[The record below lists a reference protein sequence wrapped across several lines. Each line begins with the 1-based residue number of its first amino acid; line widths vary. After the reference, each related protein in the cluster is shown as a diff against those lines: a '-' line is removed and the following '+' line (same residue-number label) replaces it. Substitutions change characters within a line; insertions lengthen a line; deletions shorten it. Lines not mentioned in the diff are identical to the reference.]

1 MHSSEAAPETT
12 QTTTVTLSAEHTG
25 GVTDRRARGV
35 TTRAVLVGLLLL
47 PFNAYWVTLM
57 EVIRYEGH
65 PTTVSLFYNCVFI
78 LTVLIMA
85 NSLVKRIS
93 PSRALH
99 RNELIVI
106 YVMLGIG
113 SSLAGHDTIQ
123 IIAPQIVCPFEGAT
137 PENKWADLFHA
148 YLPRFLFL
156 TEERIYEGAF
166 TGGST
171 LYRWERIVGWG
182 KPVLMWSLFTVVLL
196 FQMLCLNV
204 ILRRRWMDREKLT
217 YPITHLPLEMTNERT
232 PLFTNRYL
240 WGGFA
245 LAALVD
251 SVNGLHGFFPA
262 IPEIKV
268 RVVQYDPYMRDLFK
282 GYPWGALAGT
292 RISFYPFAIG
302 MGLLLPTD
310 LAFSSWFFYIFW
322 RLQRLVSALLGLSK
336 IPSFPYVEEQSTA
349 AYFGLCLFALWM
361 GREHIR
367 AVIVHAFTGRPDLDD
382 QREGMPYRWAVWGL
396 ILGFVFMLV
405 FSYAIRMSL
414 WIAVIFFAC
423 YWMVSL
429 AVTRVRAELGPP
441 AHDLHRGGPE
451 YVITNI
457 FGMGP
462 PVGPQNLTSMTQ
474 YFWFNRAYRAHTMPI
489 QLEAFKLGDQ
499 TGVGFRPLTLVMI
512 TTSVVGTL
520 CAFWANIHG
529 YYVYGMSAKMSF
541 VGRYFGVEPY
551 IRLQSW
557 ISAPQPPNLAKAMAY
572 LVGLVFTLSLMA
584 LRVRFVWWPFHPVGY
599 AISSSWSMNC
609 LWMPILIAWAIKLLV
624 MRYAGPKTFHRVI
637 PMALGLILG
646 EFIVGSLWC
655 LLGIALQRSTYSF
668 WV

>member
-1 MHSSEAAPETT
+1 MAALDEETLRTPAEAA
-12 QTTTVTLSAEHTG
+12 SH
-25 GVTDRRARGV
+25 DRRARGV
-35 TTRAVLVGLLLL
+35 TLRAALIGFALL
-47 PFNAYWVTLM
+47 PINAYWVTQM

-78 LTVLIMA
+78 LTLLILG
-85 NSLVKRIS
+85 NLLVKRLS
-93 PSRALH
+93 PARALH
-99 RNELIVI
+99 RNELVVI
-106 YVMLGIG
+106 YVMVVIG

-137 PENKWADLFHA
+137 PENKWAELFHQ

-156 TEERIYEGAF
+156 TDENVYQGAF
-166 TGGST
+166 AGGSS
-171 LYRWERIVGWG
+171 LYRWDRIAGWG
-182 KPVLMWSLFTVVLL
+182 KPVLIWSGFIVVLL
-196 FQMLCLNV
+196 LQMLCFNV
-204 ILRRRWMDREKLT
+204 ILRSRWMDREKLT
-217 YPITHLPLEMTNERT
+217 YPITHLPLEMTSERT
-232 PLFTNRYL
+232 NLFRNRYL
-240 WGGFA
+240 WIGFG

-251 SVNGLHGFFPA
+251 SVNGLHGFFPV
-262 IPEIKV
+262 IPEVKV
-268 RVVQYDPYMRDLFK
+268 RVVQYDAYMRDLFR

-292 RISFYPFAIG
+292 RLSFYPFAIG
-302 MGLLLPTD
+302 MGMLLPTD
-310 LAFSSWFFYIFW
+310 LAFSSWFFYLFW
-322 RLQRLVSALLGLSK
+322 RLQHLGSALLGLNK

-361 GREHIR
+361 GRDHLKR
-367 AVIVHAFTGRPDLDD
+367 VLLHAFGGATDLDD
-382 QREGMPYRWAVWGL
+382 RREGLPYRWAVWGL
-396 ILGFVFMLV
+396 IAGFAFMLI
-405 FSYAIRMSL
+405 FSYYIRMSL
-414 WIAVIFFAC
+414 WIAVLFFTC

-441 AHDLHRGGPE
+441 AHDLHRGGPD

-457 FGMGP
+457 FGMGS

-489 QLEAFKLGDQ
+489 QLEAFKLGEQ
-499 TGVGFRPLTLVMI
+499 TGMAFRPLTFVMI
-512 TTSVVGTL
+512 GASIFGTL

-529 YYVYGMSAKMSF
+529 YYSYGMSAKMSF

-551 IRLQSW
+551 NRLQSW
-557 ISAPQPPNLAKAMAY
+557 ISAPQPANLSKAIAY
-572 LVGLVFTLSLMA
+572 VVGLCFTLGLMA

-609 LWMPILIAWAIKLLV
+609 LWMPILIAWLIKILV
-624 MRYAGPKTFHRVI
+624 MRYAGPKTFHRII
-637 PMALGLILG
+637 PLALGLILG

-655 LLGIALQRSTYSF
+655 ILGIALQRSTYSF